1 MPQLRE
7 GSELLDAKKSQ
18 KYLKQMCLKLKR
30 DQPLRKK
37 YQSGN
42 LSQVMKEY
50 KKDTNLINHSKTF
63 NDKAQKRKGV
73 STYKNSLF
81 KIKLSDYNVQLM

>member
-1 MPQLRE
+1 
-7 GSELLDAKKSQ
+7 
-18 KYLKQMCLKLKR
+18 
-30 DQPLRKK
+30 
-37 YQSGN
+37 
-42 LSQVMKEY
+42 MKEY
-50 KKDTNLINHSKTF
+50 KKDTNLINNSKTF